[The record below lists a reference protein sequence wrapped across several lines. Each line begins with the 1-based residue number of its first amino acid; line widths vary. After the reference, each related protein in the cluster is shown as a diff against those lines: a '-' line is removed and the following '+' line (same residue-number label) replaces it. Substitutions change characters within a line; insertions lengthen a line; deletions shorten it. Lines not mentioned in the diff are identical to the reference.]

1 MIDGQDGRDI
11 LLVNA
16 GPIPKESVDRWAR
29 RMNAEYNNLLESEKA
44 SDRIEAK
51 RIIKCMEDGSIF

>member
-16 GPIPKESVDRWAR
+16 GPIPKESVDRSAR
-29 RMNAEYNNLLESEKA
+29 QMNAEYNNLLESEKI
-44 SDRIEAK
+44 SV
-51 RIIKCMEDGSIF
+51 S